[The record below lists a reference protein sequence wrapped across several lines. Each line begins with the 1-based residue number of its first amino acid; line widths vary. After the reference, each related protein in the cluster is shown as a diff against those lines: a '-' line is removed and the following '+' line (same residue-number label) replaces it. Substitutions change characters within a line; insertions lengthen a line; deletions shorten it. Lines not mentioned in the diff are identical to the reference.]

1 MGMDSLTPLE
11 AGTYIIAVSGG
22 VDSVVLLDALRLQK
36 NITLIVAHFD
46 HGIRSNS
53 RDDER
58 FVASLAARYQLAYVY
73 ERRQLGLAASEET
86 ARQARYDFLYR
97 IKSEHNA
104 RSIITAH
111 HGDDVVETMII
122 NVIRG
127 TGWRGLCSLK
137 NTPDL
142 CRPLLT
148 FSKAQ
153 ITAYA
158 ERQHLTWKEDSTN
171 ADEKH
176 LRNAIR
182 QRLMPLVNHDSWL
195 DLYEKQVR
203 LAAQVD
209 KEVSK
214 LQSLKRY
221 DYIMWPPSVGLE
233 MIRQHLGV
241 TRVQAMRALVAV
253 KTARAGAVTTIGDGK
268 KLVFTRDTF
277 IVEPLKA

>member
-1 MGMDSLTPLE
+1 MENLTPLE

-22 VDSVVLLDALRLQK
+22 VDSVVLLDMLRLQK
-36 NITLIVAHFD
+36 NLTLIVAHFD

-53 RDDER
+53 RDDEQ
-58 FVASLAARYQLAYVY
+58 FVAGLAARYQLAYAS
-73 ERRQLGLAASEET
+73 ERQELGKTASEET
-86 ARQARYDFLYR
+86 AREARYDFLYR
-97 IKSEHNA
+97 VKNKHNA

-111 HGDDVVETMII
+111 HGNDVVETMII

-142 CRPLLT
+142 CRPLLS

-153 ITAYA
+153 IAAYA
-158 ERQHLTWKEDSTN
+158 ERQHLVWKEDSTN

-176 LRNAIR
+176 LRNAVR
-182 QRLMPLVNHDSWL
+182 RRLTPLLNCDSWL
-195 DLYEKQVR
+195 ELYEKQVW

-233 MIRQHLGV
+233 MIRQHLGL
-241 TRVQAMRALVAV
+241 TRAQAMRALVAV
-253 KTARAGAVTTIGDGK
+253 KTARAGDVATIGDGK